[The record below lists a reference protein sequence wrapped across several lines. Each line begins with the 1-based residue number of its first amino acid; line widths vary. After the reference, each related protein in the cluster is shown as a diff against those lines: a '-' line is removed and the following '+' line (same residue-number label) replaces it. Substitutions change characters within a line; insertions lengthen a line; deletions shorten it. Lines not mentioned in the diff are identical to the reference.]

1 MFISGF
7 LMTRNEQMTFFR
19 AMENLQLR
27 RFGRF
32 LALRGLQGPL
42 KVSNGFQWT
51 AQCAMRSQDKIFYY
65 GMISLWGK
73 LGVTHVKGEKWNK

>member
-1 MFISGF
+1 MLLALKVEKQIS
-7 LMTRNEQMTFFR
+7 EEFR
-19 AMENLQLR
+19 TC
-27 RFGRF
+27 FGRF

-73 LGVTHVKGEKWNK
+73 LGVAHVKGGKWNI

>member
-1 MFISGF
+1 MSLALKVEKGISEEF
-7 LMTRNEQMTFFR
+7 KTC
-19 AMENLQLR
+19 
-27 RFGRF
+27 FGRF

-42 KVSNGFQWT
+42 KASNGSQWT

-73 LGVTHVKGEKWNK
+73 LGVAHVKGGKWNI